1 MTRTFEYSN
10 CDFAIATVADRLG
23 KQDIANKYYKNASN
37 WQNTWNDRITSLGFS
52 GFAWPR
58 NEEGKYWDKEHFST
72 LKSGNWGE
80 PTYETFSFELSFYVP
95 HDMKSLIQKCGGEE
109 IFTQRLDTFFT
120 HKIWDQ
126 RYHIGLFQIANEP
139 GFLIP
144 SLYNYVNRQDK
155 TAEIVRYILK
165 NRYKTTR
172 DGIPGNDDS
181 GSMSAWYAFHSIGFY
196 PNAGQDTYL
205 ISSPVFNTVTIH
217 LEMVKP

>member
-1 MTRTFEYSN
+1 MRRRRDFHSKTRY
-10 CDFAIATVADRLG
+10 L
-23 KQDIANKYYKNASN
+23 
-37 WQNTWNDRITSLGFS
+37 
-52 GFAWPR
+52 
-58 NEEGKYWDKEHFST
+58 
-72 LKSGNWGE
+72 
-80 PTYETFSFELSFYVP
+80 
-95 HDMKSLIQKCGGEE
+95 
-109 IFTQRLDTFFT
+109 FT

-205 ISSPVFNTVTIH
+205 ISSPVFNSVTIH
-217 LEMVKP
+217 LENGKTLKVITKRITTKISTFNQRP